1 MVELQISEEELR
13 AVFVENLGVIDQ
25 TDFDRAAKLA
35 RRLRTPLTHTL
46 VEQGRIPQAFL
57 LGQLAR
63 SWNVGFVDLKIGQVK
78 SDAIGLLQEA
88 FARKHILV
96 PFERAGNQLQ
106 VAMADPRERKVI
118 SEMERLTGLSVSL
131 FLATDAAIKRA
142 QLLYK
147 KELREILDRA
157 TTEKTTDLTPARHQ
171 EASESTIV
179 DAVQRVLLYA
189 AVTRASDIH
198 IEPFELETV
207 IRYRVDGV
215 MREVFSL
222 APTLHLP
229 LVSRIKILSGMRIDE
244 RRTPQDGRFEAD
256 LDGFKVDLRVASV
269 PTQWGEK
276 IVLRI
281 LSKDNVII
289 DLEDL
294 GLAPADYEIVLR
306 NILKPF
312 GMVLITGPT
321 GSGKSTTLY
330 AMLMRI
336 GTERQNI
343 VNISTIEEPV
353 EYSIPRVNQT
363 QVNHQTGVLFSTGLR
378 ALLRQD
384 PDVIMVGEIR
394 DQETAEIA
402 VQAALVGRLLLST
415 LHTND
420 ATGSVP
426 RLLDIGVEPYL
437 LSSSL
442 SLVVA
447 QRLVRR
453 ICKNC
458 RESVAPSTRV
468 LESIQSRSDF
478 SETVAVLQRQG
489 ILRTTHN
496 GLSGVRLYQGKGC
509 EQCQGSGFTGRVGLF
524 ELFEVD
530 EDIRDLIMQRRP
542 ASFIRS
548 TAIMKGMKTMFQ
560 DGLAKAFMGE
570 TTVEE
575 VFRVAI

>member
-1 MVELQISEEELR
+1 MAELQINEEELR
-13 AVFVENLGVIDQ
+13 ALFVENLGVIDQ
-25 TDFDRAAKLA
+25 SDFDRAAKLA

-46 VEQGRIPQAFL
+46 IEQGRIPQGFL
-57 LGQLAR
+57 LDQLAR

-78 SDAIGLLQEA
+78 SDAIGLLQET
-88 FARKHILV
+88 FARKHILI
-96 PFERAGNQLQ
+96 PFESAGNQLK
-106 VAMADPRERKVI
+106 VAMADPRERHVI
-118 SEMERLTGLSVSL
+118 AEMERLTGLTVNP

-222 APTLHLP
+222 TPALHLP
-229 LVSRIKILSGMRIDE
+229 MVSRIKILSGMRIDE

-256 LDGFKVDLRVASV
+256 LDGLKVDLRVASV

-294 GLAPADYEIVLR
+294 GLVPADYEIILR

-458 RESVAPSTRV
+458 RESVAPSARV
-468 LESIQSRSDF
+468 LESIQSRPDF
-478 SETVAVLQRQG
+478 AETVAVLQRQG
-489 ILRTTHN
+489 ILRTAHD

>member
-1 MVELQISEEELR
+1 MSELKVSNEELQALL
-13 AVFVENLGVIDQ
+13 VQQLGVIDQ
-25 TDFDRAAKLA
+25 ADFNRASTLA
-35 RRLRTPLTHTL
+35 QRLRTPLIHTL
-46 VEQGRIPQAFL
+46 TEQGRIPQAFL
-57 LGQLAR
+57 LEQLAR
-63 SWNVGFVDLKIGQVK
+63 SWQVGFVDLTIGHMK
-78 SDAIGLLQEA
+78 GDILGTLQET
-88 FARKHILV
+88 FARKHLLV
-96 PFERAGNQLQ
+96 PFDREGDQLH
-106 VAMADPRERKVI
+106 VAMADPRERNVV
-118 SEMERLTGLSVSL
+118 SEMERITGLHVHP
-131 FLATDAAIKRA
+131 FLATEASIRRA

-147 KELREILDRA
+147 KELREILNRS
-157 TTEKTTDLTPARHQ
+157 TTEKTTDLTPARQHD
-171 EASESTIV
+171 ENESTIV
-179 DAVQRVLLYA
+179 DAVQRLLLYA

-207 IRYRVDGV
+207 VRYRVDGV

-222 APTLHLP
+222 TPALQLP

-244 RRTPQDGRFEAD
+244 RRIPQDGRFEAN

-294 GLAPADYEIVLR
+294 GLVPPDYQIVLR
-306 NILKPF
+306 NIMKPF

-363 QVNHQTGVLFSTGLR
+363 QVNHQTGVQFSTGLR

-384 PDVIMVGEIR
+384 PDIIMVGEIR
-394 DQETAEIA
+394 DKETAEIA

-420 ATGSVP
+420 STGSIP

-442 SLVVA
+442 TLVVA
-447 QRLVRR
+447 QRLIRK

-458 RESVAPSTRV
+458 RESVTPNARV
-468 LESIQSRSDF
+468 LESIQSRPDF
-478 SETVAVLQRQG
+478 SETIGVLQRQG
-489 ILRTTHN
+489 ILRKTHN
-496 GLSGVRLYQGKGC
+496 GLAGVRLYVGKGC
-509 EQCQGSGFTGRVGLF
+509 TQCQGSGFAGRVGLF

-530 EDIRDLIMQRRP
+530 EDIRDLIMQRKP

-570 TTVEE
+570 TTIEE
-575 VFRVAI
+575 VFRVAL

>member
-1 MVELQISEEELR
+1 
-13 AVFVENLGVIDQ
+13 
-25 TDFDRAAKLA
+25 
-35 RRLRTPLTHTL
+35 
-46 VEQGRIPQAFL
+46 
-57 LGQLAR
+57 
-63 SWNVGFVDLKIGQVK
+63 
-78 SDAIGLLQEA
+78 
-88 FARKHILV
+88 
-96 PFERAGNQLQ
+96 
-106 VAMADPRERKVI
+106 
-118 SEMERLTGLSVSL
+118 
-131 FLATDAAIKRA
+131 
-142 QLLYK
+142 
-147 KELREILDRA
+147 
-157 TTEKTTDLTPARHQ
+157 
-171 EASESTIV
+171 
-179 DAVQRVLLYA
+179 
-189 AVTRASDIH
+189 
-198 IEPFELETV
+198 
-207 IRYRVDGV
+207 

-222 APTLHLP
+222 SPSLQLP
-229 LVSRIKILSGMRIDE
+229 LISRIKILSGMRIDE
-244 RRTPQDGRFEAD
+244 RRSPQDGRFEAN
-256 LDGFKVDLRVASV
+256 LDGFKIDLRVASI

-276 IVLRI
+276 VVLRI

-294 GLAPADYEIVLR
+294 GLVPYDYQIVLR
-306 NILKPF
+306 NIMKPF
-312 GMVLITGPT
+312 GMILITGPT

-363 QVNHQTGVLFSTGLR
+363 QVNHQAGVQFSTGLK

-394 DQETAEIA
+394 DKETAEIA

-420 ATGSVP
+420 STGSVP

-442 SLVVA
+442 TLVVA
-447 QRLVRR
+447 QRLIRR

-458 RESVAPSTRV
+458 RESVTPSTRI
-468 LESIQSRSDF
+468 LESIQSRPDF
-478 SETVAVLQRQG
+478 SETIDVLQRQG
-489 ILRTTHN
+489 VLRKTHD
-496 GLSGVRLYQGKGC
+496 GLAGIRLYKGKGC
-509 EQCQGSGFTGRVGLF
+509 AQCQGSGFTGRVGLF
-524 ELFEVD
+524 EIFEVD
-530 EDIRDLIMQRRP
+530 EDIRDLIMQRKP

-570 TTVEE
+570 TTIEE
-575 VFRVAI
+575 VFRVAL

>member
-1 MVELQISEEELR
+1 MPELKVSDQELQSLL
-13 AVFVENLGVIDQ
+13 VEQLGVINQ
-25 TDFDRAAKLA
+25 ADFDRASKLA
-35 RRLRTPLTHTL
+35 QRLRTPLIHTL

-57 LGQLAR
+57 LEQLAR
-63 SWNVGFVDLKIGQVK
+63 SWNVGFVNLTIGHVK
-78 SDAIGLLQEA
+78 GDIICTLQET
-88 FARKHILV
+88 FSRKHILI
-96 PFERAGNQLQ
+96 PFDRDGDQLH
-106 VAMADPRERKVI
+106 VAMADPRERNVV
-118 SEMERLTGLSVSL
+118 SEIERVTGLRVSP
-131 FLATDAAIKRA
+131 FLATEASIRRA

-157 TTEKTTDLTPARHQ
+157 TTEKTTDLTSAKQHDGN
-171 EASESTIV
+171 ESTIV
-179 DAVQRVLLYA
+179 DAVQRLLLYA

-222 APTLHLP
+222 TPSLQLP

-244 RRTPQDGRFEAD
+244 RRTPQDGRFEAN
-256 LDGFKVDLRVASV
+256 LDGFKVDLRVASI

-276 IVLRI
+276 VVLRI

-294 GLAPADYEIVLR
+294 GLVPPDYEIILR
-306 NILKPF
+306 NIMKPF

-363 QVNHQTGVLFSTGLR
+363 QVNHQAGVHFSTGLR

-394 DQETAEIA
+394 DKETAEIA

-420 ATGSVP
+420 STGSIP

-442 SLVVA
+442 TLVVA
-447 QRLVRR
+447 QRLIRR

-458 RESVAPSTRV
+458 RESVTPNTRI
-468 LESIQSRSDF
+468 LESIQARPDF
-478 SETVAVLQRQG
+478 SETIAVLQRQG
-489 ILRTTHN
+489 VLRKTHD
-496 GLSGVRLYQGKGC
+496 GLAGVRLYYGKGC
-509 EQCQGSGFTGRVGLF
+509 AQCQGSGFVGRVGLF
-524 ELFEVD
+524 EIFEVD
-530 EDIRDLIMQRRP
+530 EDIRDLIMQRKP

-570 TTVEE
+570 TTIEE
-575 VFRVAI
+575 VFRVAL

>member
-1 MVELQISEEELR
+1 MAEFQVTEEELR
-13 AVFVENLGVIDQ
+13 SLFVENLGVIDQ
-25 TDFDRAAKLA
+25 TDFDKSTKLA
-35 RRLRTPLTHTL
+35 KRLRVPLMHTL

-57 LGQLAR
+57 LDQLAR
-63 SWNVGFVDLKIGQVK
+63 SWNVSFVDLKIGMVK
-78 SDAIGLLQEA
+78 SDAINLLQET
-88 FARKHILV
+88 FARKQVLI
-96 PFERAGNQLQ
+96 PFEREGTQLH
-106 VAMADPRERKVI
+106 VAMMDPRELKVVT
-118 SEMERLTGLSVSL
+118 EVERLTGLRVRP
-131 FLATDAAIKRA
+131 FLATEAAIRRA
-142 QLLYK
+142 QLLYR
-147 KELREILDRA
+147 KELREILERA
-157 TTEKTTDLTPARHQ
+157 TTEKTTDLTPARQQ
-171 EASESTIV
+171 EVNESTIV
-179 DAVQRVLLYA
+179 EAVQRILLYA

-222 APTLHLP
+222 ASMLHLP
-229 LVSRIKILSGMRIDE
+229 LVSRIKILSVMRIDE

-256 LDGFKVDLRVASV
+256 LDGFKIDLRVASV

-276 IVLRI
+276 LVLRI

-294 GLAPADYEIVLR
+294 GLIPSDYEIVLR
-306 NILKPF
+306 NILRPF

-394 DQETAEIA
+394 DRETAEIA

-420 ATGSVP
+420 ATGSIP

-458 RESVAPSTRV
+458 RQSVPPSARV
-468 LESIQSRSDF
+468 LESIQSRADYT
-478 SETVAVLQRQG
+478 ETIAILQRQG
-489 ILRTTHN
+489 ILRTAYD

-509 EQCQGSGFTGRVGLF
+509 AQCQGSGFTGRVGLF

-575 VFRVAI
+575 VLRVAI

>member
-1 MVELQISEEELR
+1 MPELKVSNEELQALLVEE
-13 AVFVENLGVIDQ
+13 LGVIDQ
-25 TDFDRAAKLA
+25 ADFSRASALA
-35 RRLRTPLTHTL
+35 QRLRTPLIHTL

-57 LGQLAR
+57 LDQLAR
-63 SWNVGFVDLKIGQVK
+63 SWNVRFIDLTVGHVKGAIIGT
-78 SDAIGLLQEA
+78 IQEA
-88 FARKHILV
+88 FSRKHILV
-96 PFERAGNQLQ
+96 PFDRDGDQLH
-106 VAMADPRERKVI
+106 VAMADPRERKVV
-118 SEMERLTGLSVSL
+118 SEIERITGLRVSP
-131 FLATDAAIKRA
+131 FLATEASIRRA

-157 TTEKTTDLTPARHQ
+157 TTEKTTDLTSAKQHDGN
-171 EASESTIV
+171 ESTIV
-179 DAVQRVLLYA
+179 DAVQRLLLYA

-207 IRYRVDGV
+207 VRYRVDGV

-222 APTLHLP
+222 TPALQLP

-244 RRTPQDGRFEAD
+244 RRTPQDGRFEAN
-256 LDGFKVDLRVASV
+256 LDGFKIDLRVASI

-294 GLAPADYEIVLR
+294 GLVPPDYQIILR
-306 NILKPF
+306 NIMKPF

-363 QVNHQTGVLFSTGLR
+363 QVNHLAGVHFSTGLK

-384 PDVIMVGEIR
+384 PDVIMVGEI
-394 DQETAEIA
+394 
-402 VQAALVGRLLLST
+402 LVGRLLLST

-420 ATGSVP
+420 STGSIP

-442 SLVVA
+442 TLVVA

-453 ICKNC
+453 TCKNC
-458 RESVAPSTRV
+458 RESATPSARV
-468 LESIQSRSDF
+468 LDSIQSRPDF
-478 SETVAVLQRQG
+478 SETIAVLQRQG
-489 ILRTTHN
+489 VLRKAHD
-496 GLSGVRLYQGKGC
+496 GLAGVRLYKGKGC
-509 EQCQGSGFTGRVGLF
+509 AQCQGSGFIGRVGLF
-524 ELFEVD
+524 EIFEVD
-530 EDIRDLIMQRRP
+530 EEIRDLIMQRKA
-542 ASFIRS
+542 ASFIRA
-548 TAIMKGMKTMFQ
+548 TAIGKGMKTMFQ
-560 DGLAKAFMGE
+560 DGLAKAFLGE
-570 TTVEE
+570 TTIEE
-575 VFRVAI
+575 VFRVAL

>member
-1 MVELQISEEELR
+1 MSELKVSDEELQSLL
-13 AVFVENLGVIDQ
+13 VEQLGVIEQ
-25 TDFDRAAKLA
+25 TDFDRASTLA
-35 RRLRTPLTHTL
+35 HRLRTPLIHTL

-57 LGQLAR
+57 LDQLAR
-63 SWNVGFVDLKIGQVK
+63 SWNVGFVDLTIGHVK
-78 SDAIGLLQEA
+78 GDIVGTIQEA
-88 FARKHILV
+88 FSRKHILM
-96 PFERAGNQLQ
+96 PFDRDGDQLH
-106 VAMADPRERKVI
+106 VAMADPRERTVV
-118 SEMERLTGLSVSL
+118 SEIERVTGLRVSP
-131 FLATDAAIKRA
+131 FLATEASIRRA

-157 TTEKTTDLTPARHQ
+157 TIEKTTDLISAKQ
-171 EASESTIV
+171 QDGNDSTIV
-179 DAVQRVLLYA
+179 DAVQRLLLYA
-189 AVTRASDIH
+189 AITRASDIH

-207 IRYRVDGV
+207 VRYRVDGV

-222 APTLHLP
+222 TPSLQLP
-229 LVSRIKILSGMRIDE
+229 LISRIKILSGMRIDE
-244 RRTPQDGRFEAD
+244 RRSPQDGRFEAN
-256 LDGFKVDLRVASV
+256 LDGFKIDLRVASI

-276 IVLRI
+276 VVLRI

-294 GLAPADYEIVLR
+294 GLVPPDYQIILR
-306 NILKPF
+306 NIMKPF
-312 GMVLITGPT
+312 GMILITGPT

-363 QVNHQTGVLFSTGLR
+363 QVNHLAGVQFSTGLK

-394 DQETAEIA
+394 DKETAEIA

-420 ATGSVP
+420 STGSVP

-442 SLVVA
+442 TLVVA
-447 QRLVRR
+447 QRLIRR

-458 RESVAPSTRV
+458 RESVTPSTRI
-468 LESIQSRSDF
+468 LESIQSRPDF
-478 SETVAVLQRQG
+478 SETIEVLQRQG
-489 ILRTTHN
+489 VLRKTHD
-496 GLSGVRLYQGKGC
+496 GLAGVRLYKGKGC
-509 EQCQGSGFTGRVGLF
+509 AQCQGSGFTGRVGLF
-524 ELFEVD
+524 EIFEVD
-530 EDIRDLIMQRRP
+530 EDIRDLIMQRKP

-570 TTVEE
+570 TTIEE
-575 VFRVAI
+575 VFRVAL

>member
-1 MVELQISEEELR
+1 
-13 AVFVENLGVIDQ
+13 
-25 TDFDRAAKLA
+25 
-35 RRLRTPLTHTL
+35 
-46 VEQGRIPQAFL
+46 
-57 LGQLAR
+57 
-63 SWNVGFVDLKIGQVK
+63 
-78 SDAIGLLQEA
+78 
-88 FARKHILV
+88 
-96 PFERAGNQLQ
+96 
-106 VAMADPRERKVI
+106 
-118 SEMERLTGLSVSL
+118 
-131 FLATDAAIKRA
+131 
-142 QLLYK
+142 
-147 KELREILDRA
+147 
-157 TTEKTTDLTPARHQ
+157 
-171 EASESTIV
+171 
-179 DAVQRVLLYA
+179 
-189 AVTRASDIH
+189 
-198 IEPFELETV
+198 
-207 IRYRVDGV
+207 
-215 MREVFSL
+215 
-222 APTLHLP
+222 
-229 LVSRIKILSGMRIDE
+229 
-244 RRTPQDGRFEAD
+244 
-256 LDGFKVDLRVASV
+256 
-269 PTQWGEK
+269 
-276 IVLRI
+276 
-281 LSKDNVII
+281 
-289 DLEDL
+289 
-294 GLAPADYEIVLR
+294 
-306 NILKPF
+306 
-312 GMVLITGPT
+312 
-321 GSGKSTTLY
+321 
-330 AMLMRI
+330 MLMRI

-453 ICKNC
+453 TCKNC
-458 RESVAPSTRV
+458 RESVVPSSRI
-468 LESIQSRSDF
+468 LESLQSRPDF
-478 SETVAVLQRQG
+478 SETIGILKQQG
-489 ILRTTHN
+489 ILRKTHN
-496 GLSGVRLYQGKGC
+496 ELTGVRLYQGKGC
-509 EQCQGSGFTGRVGLF
+509 VQCQGSGFVGRVGLF

-530 EDIRDLIMQRRP
+530 EDIRDLIMQRKP

-570 TTVEE
+570 TTIEE

>member
-1 MVELQISEEELR
+1 MAEFQVTEDELR
-13 AVFVENLGVIDQ
+13 SLFVENLGVIDQ
-25 TDFDRAAKLA
+25 TDFDRSTKLA
-35 RRLRTPLTHTL
+35 KRLRVPLMHTL

-57 LGQLAR
+57 LDQLAR
-63 SWNVGFVDLKIGQVK
+63 SWNVSFVDLKLGMVK
-78 SDAIGLLQEA
+78 SEAINLLQET
-88 FARKHILV
+88 FARKQVLI
-96 PFERAGNQLQ
+96 PFERQGTQLH
-106 VAMADPRERKVI
+106 VAMMDPRELKVVN
-118 SEMERLTGLSVSL
+118 EVERLTGLRVRP
-131 FLATDAAIKRA
+131 FLATEAAIRRA
-142 QLLYK
+142 QLLYR
-147 KELREILDRA
+147 KELREILERA
-157 TTEKTTDLTPARHQ
+157 TTERTTDLTPARQQ
-171 EASESTIV
+171 EINESTIV
-179 DAVQRVLLYA
+179 EAAQRVLLYA

-222 APTLHLP
+222 ASMLHLP
-229 LVSRIKILSGMRIDE
+229 LVSRVKILSGMRIDE
-244 RRTPQDGRFEAD
+244 RRIPQDGRFEAD
-256 LDGFKVDLRVASV
+256 LDGFKIDLRVASV

-276 IVLRI
+276 LVLRI

-294 GLAPADYEIVLR
+294 GLISSDYEIVLR
-306 NILKPF
+306 NILRPF

-394 DQETAEIA
+394 DCETAEIA

-420 ATGSVP
+420 ATGSIP

-458 RESVAPSTRV
+458 RESVPPSARV
-468 LESIQSRSDF
+468 LESIQSRSDY
-478 SETVAVLQRQG
+478 SETVAILQRQG
-489 ILRTTHN
+489 ILRTTYD

-509 EQCQGSGFTGRVGLF
+509 AQCQGSGFTGRVGLF

-575 VFRVAI
+575 VLRVAI

>member
-1 MVELQISEEELR
+1 MPELKVNDEELQKLL
-13 AVFVENLGVIDQ
+13 VEQLGVIDRV
-25 TDFDRAAKLA
+25 DFDRASSLA
-35 RRLRTPLTHTL
+35 QRLRTPLIHTL

-57 LGQLAR
+57 LEQLAR
-63 SWNVGFVDLKIGQVK
+63 SWNVGFVNLTIGHVK
-78 SDAIGLLQEA
+78 GDIIGTLQET
-88 FARKHILV
+88 FSRKHILI
-96 PFERAGNQLQ
+96 PFDREGDQLH
-106 VAMADPRERKVI
+106 VAMADPRERNVV
-118 SEMERLTGLSVSL
+118 SEIERITGLHVSP
-131 FLATDAAIKRA
+131 FLATEASIRRA

-147 KELREILDRA
+147 KELREILDRS
-157 TTEKTTDLTPARHQ
+157 TTEKTTDLTTAKQHDGN
-171 EASESTIV
+171 ESTIV
-179 DAVQRVLLYA
+179 DAVQRLLLYA

-222 APTLHLP
+222 TPTLQLP

-244 RRTPQDGRFEAD
+244 RRIPQDGRFEAN

-294 GLAPADYEIVLR
+294 GLVPPDYQIILR
-306 NILKPF
+306 NIMKPF

-363 QVNHQTGVLFSTGLR
+363 QVNHQTGVQFSTGLR

-394 DQETAEIA
+394 DKETAEIA

-420 ATGSVP
+420 STGSIP

-442 SLVVA
+442 TLVVA
-447 QRLVRR
+447 QRLIRR

-458 RESVAPSTRV
+458 RESVTPTTRI
-468 LESIQSRSDF
+468 LESIQSRPDF
-478 SETVAVLQRQG
+478 SETIEVLQRQG
-489 ILRTTHN
+489 VLRKTHN
-496 GLSGVRLYQGKGC
+496 GLAGVRLYHGKGC
-509 EQCQGSGFTGRVGLF
+509 TQCQGSGFAGRVGLF
-524 ELFEVD
+524 EIFEID
-530 EDIRDLIMQRRP
+530 EDIRDMIMQRKP

-570 TTVEE
+570 TTIEE
-575 VFRVAI
+575 VFRVAM